1 MTGSQPCVL
10 APGKYSW
17 PVFSPE
23 GPSARELA
31 AQALSSVEGGYDQ
44 LAPKFD
50 HTPFRTPDGVLDA
63 TVAAL
68 GPFGP
73 FGPGLDVCCGTGA
86 GLRVLTSLCQGP
98 VTGVD
103 FSTGMLAQA
112 RQAHPGATWVRAD
125 VRALPFAGAF
135 GLAVSFGA
143 LGHFL
148 PAQRPALFAGVY
160 RALRPGGV
168 FAFPIAA
175 PLPVTSRWYWA
186 LAGFDLAMRVRNAL
200 WRPPVRHVLPHLPA
214 VRGPGRPGSI
224 RIHRDHG
231 PPDGP
236 GPARGR
242 QPEGPACPRPDR
254 QHTLTAGQSV
264 QAPARPARGWPG
276 RRDGQQNPSL
286 RRQGPQM
293 LIVVQHGHPVLFPD
307 GTEAG

>member
-1 MTGSQPCVL
+1 
-10 APGKYSW
+10 
-17 PVFSPE
+17 VFSPE

-31 AQALSSVEGGYDQ
+31 AQALSSVEGGYDL

-68 GPFGP
+68 GRFGP
-73 FGPGLDVCCGTGA
+73 FGRGLDVCCGTGA

-103 FSTGMLAQA
+103 FSTGMLTQA
-112 RQAHPGATWVRAD
+112 RRAHPDATWVRAD

-143 LGHFL
+143 LGHFR
-148 PAQRPALFAGVY
+148 PAERPALFAGVY

-168 FAFPIAA
+168 FAFPVAA

-200 WRPPVRHVLPHLPA
+200 WRPPFVMYYRTCPLSA
-214 VRGPGRPGSI
+214 VQDDLAASGFTVTTVP
-224 RIHRDHG
+224 
-231 PPDGP
+231 
-236 GPARGR
+236 
-242 QPEGPACPRPDR
+242 
-254 QHTLTAGQSV
+254 LTAL
-264 QAPARPARGWPG
+264 G
-276 RRDGQQNPSL
+276 RREDGSPKARL
-286 RRQGPQM
+286 
-293 LIVVQHGHPVLFPD
+293 VVARTASTP
-307 GTEAG
+307 